1 MRALQDLVLFWGGRG
16 LCPVTYSTDESHLLK
31 GFWRKNEAGGNRG
44 ADWRGGAW
52 QYNEALHQLYL

>member
-31 GFWRKNEAGGNRG
+31 GFGGRTKLVVIVELIG
-44 ADWRGGAW
+44 GGAW